1 MIQVCPL
8 EWAMSNNKI
17 NKQMIPDATQWSY
30 SNLTNKKRIPDT
42 NRWIYTNLLK
52 QKWISEAT
60 QWTYTNLLKQ
70 NETWIP
76 DANLS
81 GLIPIS
87 NI

>member
-1 MIQVCPL
+1 MPL
-8 EWAMSNNKI
+8 NG
-17 NKQMIPDATQWSY
+17 
-30 SNLTNKKRIPDT
+30 LTPISQTKSKKRTPDT
-42 NRWIYTNLLK
+42 TQWIYTAILK
-52 QKWISEAT
+52 QNWISEAT